1 MKAISIIV
9 PCFNEA
15 RNIENFYQ
23 EIIKVFNQYDR
34 YVFEVICVEDGSS
47 DNTLYELLEVVA
59 RDNRFKVIELSR
71 NFGKEAAITAGIDHS
86 TGDAVIPIDCDLQDP
101 PELIGEM
108 IEKWEK
114 GAEVV
119 LAKRVDRSEDTIFKR
134 KSAEF
139 FYKVH
144 NKLANVNIPDNVGDF
159 RLMDRVVVA
168 SINELRERQRFMKG
182 IFAWVG
188 FKTETIEYVR
198 ASRRVGDSKFSGW
211 KLWNLALEG
220 FTSFSTI
227 PLRLWT
233 YIGGIGAFFSIIY
246 ALFISIRTLVY
257 GVEVPGYASLIVIF
271 LFISSLQ
278 ILSVGVLGEY
288 IGRIYMETKNRPIYV
303 IRKRHGVSK

>member
-1 MKAISIIV
+1 MKTISIIV

-15 RNIENFYQ
+15 SNIGNFYR
-23 EIIKVFNQYDR
+23 EIIKVFRKNDG
-34 YVFEVICVEDGSS
+34 YVFEIVCVDDGSV
-47 DNTLYELLEVVA
+47 DNTLNELLEVVA
-59 RDNRFKVIELSR
+59 KDNRFKVIELSR

-86 TGDAVIPIDCDLQDP
+86 IGDAVIPIDCDLQDP
-101 PELIGEM
+101 PELIKEM

-139 FYKVH
+139 FYKIH
-144 NKLANVNIPDNVGDF
+144 NKLANVSIPNNVGDF
-159 RLMDRVVVA
+159 RLMDRVVVS

-188 FKTETIEYVR
+188 YKTETIEYVR
-198 ASRRVGDSKFSGW
+198 ASRRDGDSKFSGW

-233 YIGGIGAFFSIIY
+233 YIGGIGAI
-246 ALFISIRTLVY
+246 ISILYAFFILIRTIVY
-257 GVEVPGYASLIVIF
+257 GIEVPGYASLIVIF

-278 ILSVGVLGEY
+278 ILSIGLLGEY
-288 IGRIYMETKNRPIYV
+288 IGRIYMETKHRPIYV
-303 IRKRHGVSK
+303 IRRKHGATK

>member
-1 MKAISIIV
+1 MKTISIIV

-15 RNIENFYQ
+15 SNIGNFYR
-23 EIIKVFNQYDR
+23 EIIKVFRKNDG
-34 YVFEVICVEDGSS
+34 YVFEIVCVDDGSA
-47 DNTLYELLEVVA
+47 DNTLNELLEVVA
-59 RDNRFKVIELSR
+59 KDNRFKVIELSR

-86 TGDAVIPIDCDLQDP
+86 IGDAVIPIDCDLQDP
-101 PELIGEM
+101 PELIKEM

-139 FYKVH
+139 FYKIH
-144 NKLANVNIPDNVGDF
+144 NKLANVSIPNNVGDF
-159 RLMDRVVVA
+159 RLMDRVVVS

-188 FKTETIEYVR
+188 YKTETIEYVR
-198 ASRRVGDSKFSGW
+198 ASRRDGDSKFSGW

-233 YIGGIGAFFSIIY
+233 YIGGIGAIISILY
-246 ALFISIRTLVY
+246 ALFILIRTIVY
-257 GVEVPGYASLIVIF
+257 GIEVPGYASLIVIF

-278 ILSVGVLGEY
+278 ILSIGLLGEY
-288 IGRIYMETKNRPIYV
+288 IGRIYMETKHRPIYV
-303 IRKRHGVSK
+303 IRRKHGATK

>member
-9 PCFNEA
+9 PCFNET

-233 YIGGIGAFFSIIY
+233 YIGVIGAFFSIIY

>member
-1 MKAISIIV
+1 MKTISIVV
-9 PCFNEA
+9 PCFNEEN
-15 RNIENFYQ
+15 NIENFYR
-23 EIIKVFNQYDR
+23 EIIQVLKKNDNYLFEIVFVD
-34 YVFEVICVEDGSS
+34 DGSR
-47 DNTLYELLEVVA
+47 DNTLNELLEVVA
-59 RDNRFKVIELSR
+59 KDNRFKVIELSR
-71 NFGKEAAITAGIDHS
+71 NFGKEAALTAGIDHA

-101 PELIGEM
+101 PELIEEM
-108 IEKWEK
+108 IEKWER

-144 NKLANVNIPDNVGDF
+144 NKLANVSIPNNVGDF
-159 RLMDRVVVA
+159 RLMDRVVVS

-182 IFAWVG
+182 IFSWVG

-198 ASRRVGDSKFSGW
+198 ASRQEGDSKFSGW

-233 YIGGIGAFFSIIY
+233 YIGGIGVVLSLLY
-246 ALFISIRTLVY
+246 ALFITIRTFVY
-257 GVEVPGYASLIVIF
+257 GVDVPGYASLIVIF

-278 ILSVGVLGEY
+278 ILSIGLLGEY
-288 IGRIYMETKNRPIYV
+288 IGRIYMETKHRPIYV
-303 IRKRHGVSK
+303 MRKKHGASK

>member
-34 YVFEVICVEDGSS
+34 YVFEVICVEDGSG

>member
-1 MKAISIIV
+1 MSRDSQTNQVTLVIPV
-9 PCFNEA
+9 FNEEA
-15 RNIENFYQ
+15 
-23 EIIKVFNQYDR
+23 V
-34 YVFEVICVEDGSS
+34 
-47 DNTLYELLEVVA
+47 LPELLERLTALFDQNPSITWSALLVNDGSRDQSAQIVRTRSTRDA
-59 RDNRFKVIELSR
+59 RFQLLELTR
-71 NFGKEAAITAGIDHS
+71 NFGFQAALAAGLAQAS
-86 TGDAVIPIDCDLQDP
+86 GDALVTLDADLQDP
-101 PELIGEM
+101 PELIAGM
-108 IEKWEK
+108 IDKWEK

-144 NKLANVNIPDNVGDF
+144 NKLANINIPDNVGDF
-159 RLMDRVVVA
+159 RLMDKMVVE

-198 ASRRVGDSKFSGW
+198 ASRREGDSKFSGW

-233 YIGGIGAFFSIIY
+233 YIGGLGAIVSVLY
-246 ALFISIRTLVY
+246 ALFISIRTMVY
-257 GVEVPGYASLIVIF
+257 GVDVPGYASLIVIF
-271 LFISSLQ
+271 LFISS
-278 ILSVGVLGEY
+278 
-288 IGRIYMETKNRPIYV
+288 N
-303 IRKRHGVSK
+303 

>member
-1 MKAISIIV
+1 MKTISIIV

-15 RNIENFYQ
+15 SNIGNFYR
-23 EIIKVFNQYDR
+23 EIIKVFRKNDG
-34 YVFEVICVEDGSS
+34 YVFEIVCVDDGSV
-47 DNTLYELLEVVA
+47 DNTLNELLEVVA
-59 RDNRFKVIELSR
+59 KDNRFKVIELSR

-86 TGDAVIPIDCDLQDP
+86 IGDAVIPIDCDLQDP
-101 PELIGEM
+101 PELIKEM

-139 FYKVH
+139 FYKIH
-144 NKLANVNIPDNVGDF
+144 NKLANVSIPNNVGDF
-159 RLMDRVVVA
+159 RLMDRVVVS

-188 FKTETIEYVR
+188 YKTETIEYVR
-198 ASRRVGDSKFSGW
+198 ASRRDGDSKFSGW

-233 YIGGIGAFFSIIY
+233 YIGGIGAIISILY
-246 ALFISIRTLVY
+246 ALFILIRTIVY
-257 GVEVPGYASLIVIF
+257 GIEVPGYASLIVIF

-278 ILSVGVLGEY
+278 ILSIGLLGEY
-288 IGRIYMETKNRPIYV
+288 IGRIYMETKHRPIYV
-303 IRKRHGVSK
+303 IRRKHGATK

>member
-1 MKAISIIV
+1 MKTISIVV
-9 PCFNEA
+9 PCYNEEE
-15 RNIENFYQ
+15 NIENFYQ
-23 EIIKVFNQYDR
+23 EISKVLNQNTGYL
-34 YVFEVICVEDGSS
+34 FEVICIEDGSN
-47 DNTLYELLEVVA
+47 DNTLQILKEVVT
-59 RDNRFKVIELSR
+59 RDSRFKVIELSR

-86 TGDAVIPIDCDLQDP
+86 SGDAVIPIDCDLQDP
-101 PELIGEM
+101 PELIAGM

-144 NKLANVNIPDNVGDF
+144 NKLANINIPDNVGDF
-159 RLMDRVVVA
+159 RLMDKMVVE

-188 FKTETIEYVR
+188 FKAETIEYVR
-198 ASRRVGDSKFSGW
+198 ASRREGDSKFSGW

-233 YIGGIGAFFSIIY
+233 YIGGLGAIVSVLY
-246 ALFISIRTLVY
+246 ALFISIRTMVY
-257 GVEVPGYASLIVIF
+257 GVDVPGYASLIVIF

-278 ILSVGVLGEY
+278 MLSVGVLGEY

>member
-9 PCFNEA
+9 PCFNET

-182 IFAWVG
+182 LFAWVG

>member
-1 MKAISIIV
+1 MKTISIIV

-23 EIIKVFNQYDR
+23 EIIKVFQQNDR
-34 YVFEVICVEDGSS
+34 YVFEVICIEDGSS
-47 DNTLYELLEVVA
+47 DHTLYELLEVVT
-59 RDNRFKVIELSR
+59 RDDRFKVIELSR

-159 RLMDRVVVA
+159 RLMDRAVIA

-198 ASRRVGDSKFSGW
+198 ASRREGDSKFSGW

-233 YIGGIGAFFSIIY
+233 YIGGIGAFFSILY
-246 ALFISIRTLVY
+246 ALFISIRTMMY

>member
-23 EIIKVFNQYDR
+23 EIIKVFNRYDR

-233 YIGGIGAFFSIIY
+233 YIGVIGAFFSIIY

>member
-34 YVFEVICVEDGSS
+34 YVFEVICVEDGSC

-257 GVEVPGYASLIVIF
+257 GVEVPGYASLLVIF

>member
-34 YVFEVICVEDGSS
+34 YVFEVICVEDGSG

-182 IFAWVG
+182 LFAWVG

-233 YIGGIGAFFSIIY
+233 YIGVIGAFFSIIY

>member
-34 YVFEVICVEDGSS
+34 YVFEVICVEDGSG

-182 IFAWVG
+182 LFAWVG

-233 YIGGIGAFFSIIY
+233 YIGVIGAFFSIIY

-257 GVEVPGYASLIVIF
+257 GVEVPGYASLLVIF

>member
-1 MKAISIIV
+1 MKTISIIV

-15 RNIENFYQ
+15 SNIGNFYR
-23 EIIKVFNQYDR
+23 EIIKVFRKNDG
-34 YVFEVICVEDGSS
+34 YVFEIVCVDDGSV
-47 DNTLYELLEVVA
+47 DNTLNELLEVVA
-59 RDNRFKVIELSR
+59 KDNRFKVIELSR

-86 TGDAVIPIDCDLQDP
+86 IGDAVIPIDCDLQDP
-101 PELIGEM
+101 PELIKEM

-139 FYKVH
+139 FYKIH
-144 NKLANVNIPDNVGDF
+144 NKLANVSIPNNVGDF
-159 RLMDRVVVA
+159 RLMDRVVVS

-188 FKTETIEYVR
+188 YKTETIEYVR
-198 ASRRVGDSKFSGW
+198 ASRRDGDSKFSGW

-233 YIGGIGAFFSIIY
+233 YIGGIGAIISILY
-246 ALFISIRTLVY
+246 ALFILIRTIVY
-257 GVEVPGYASLIVIF
+257 GIEVPGYASLIVIF

-278 ILSVGVLGEY
+278 ILSIGLLGEY
-288 IGRIYMETKNRPIYV
+288 IGRIYMETKHRPIYV
-303 IRKRHGVSK
+303 IRRKHGASK

>member
-1 MKAISIIV
+1 MKIISIIV
-9 PCFNEA
+9 PCYNEA
-15 RNIENFYQ
+15 KNIEIFYK
-23 EIIKVFNQYDR
+23 EIIKVINQNADYL
-34 YVFEVICVEDGSS
+34 YEVLCVDDGSS
-47 DNTLYELLEVVA
+47 DNTLSQLLEIVTS
-59 RDNRFKVIELSR
+59 DDRFKIIELSR
-71 NFGKEAAITAGIDHS
+71 NFGKEAAITAGIDYS
-86 TGDAVIPIDCDLQDP
+86 NGDAVIPIDCDLQDP

-108 IEKWEK
+108 IKKWEK

-119 LAKRVDRSEDTIFKR
+119 LAKRVDRSEDTMFKR

-144 NKLANVNIPDNVGDF
+144 NKLANINIPDNVGDF
-159 RLMDRVVVA
+159 RLMDRVVVN

-198 ASRRVGDSKFSGW
+198 ASRLNGDSKFSGW

-233 YIGGIGAFFSIIY
+233 YIGGVGAIISILY
-246 ALFISIRTLVY
+246 ALFILVRTMVY

-278 ILSVGVLGEY
+278 ILSVGLLGEY

-303 IRKRHGVSK
+303 IRKKHGVLK

>member
-15 RNIENFYQ
+15 RNIVNFYQ

-34 YVFEVICVEDGSS
+34 YVFEVICVEDGSG

>member
-1 MKAISIIV
+1 MKTISIVV
-9 PCFNEA
+9 PCYNEEE
-15 RNIENFYQ
+15 NIENFYQ
-23 EIIKVFNQYDR
+23 EISKVLNQNTGYL
-34 YVFEVICVEDGSS
+34 FEVICIEDGSN
-47 DNTLYELLEVVA
+47 DNTLKILKEVVT
-59 RDNRFKVIELSR
+59 RDSRFKVIELSR

-86 TGDAVIPIDCDLQDP
+86 SGDAVIPIDCDLQDP
-101 PELIGEM
+101 PELIAGM
-108 IEKWEK
+108 IDKWEK

-144 NKLANVNIPDNVGDF
+144 NKLANINIPDNVGDF
-159 RLMDRVVVA
+159 RLMDKMVVE

-198 ASRRVGDSKFSGW
+198 TSRREGDSKFSGW

-233 YIGGIGAFFSIIY
+233 YIGGLGAIVSVLY
-246 ALFISIRTLVY
+246 ALFISIRTMVY
-257 GVEVPGYASLIVIF
+257 GVDVPGYASLIVIF

-278 ILSVGVLGEY
+278 MLSVGVLGEY

>member
-9 PCFNEA
+9 PCFNET

>member
-1 MKAISIIV
+1 MKTISIVV
-9 PCFNEA
+9 PCYNEEE
-15 RNIENFYQ
+15 NIENFYQ
-23 EIIKVFNQYDR
+23 EISKVLNQNTGYL
-34 YVFEVICVEDGSS
+34 FEVICIEDGSN
-47 DNTLYELLEVVA
+47 DNTLQILKEVVT
-59 RDNRFKVIELSR
+59 RDSRFKVIELSR

-86 TGDAVIPIDCDLQDP
+86 SGDAVIPIDCDLQDP
-101 PELIGEM
+101 PELIAGM
-108 IEKWEK
+108 IDKWEK

-144 NKLANVNIPDNVGDF
+144 NKLANINIPDNVGDF
-159 RLMDRVVVA
+159 RLMDKMVVE

-188 FKTETIEYVR
+188 FKAETIEYVR
-198 ASRRVGDSKFSGW
+198 ASRREGDSKFSGW

-233 YIGGIGAFFSIIY
+233 YIGGLGAIVSVLY
-246 ALFISIRTLVY
+246 ALFISIRTMVY
-257 GVEVPGYASLIVIF
+257 GVDVPGYASLIVIF

-278 ILSVGVLGEY
+278 MLSVGVLGEY

-303 IRKRHGVSK
+303 IRKRHGISK

>member
-1 MKAISIIV
+1 MKTISIIV

-15 RNIENFYQ
+15 SNIGNFYR
-23 EIIKVFNQYDR
+23 EIIKVFRKNDG
-34 YVFEVICVEDGSS
+34 YVFEIVCVDDGSV
-47 DNTLYELLEVVA
+47 DNTLNELLEVVA
-59 RDNRFKVIELSR
+59 KDNRFKVIELSR

-86 TGDAVIPIDCDLQDP
+86 IGDAVIPIDCDLQDP
-101 PELIGEM
+101 PELIKEM

-139 FYKVH
+139 FYKIH
-144 NKLANVNIPDNVGDF
+144 NKLANVSIPNNVGDF
-159 RLMDRVVVA
+159 RLMDRVVVS

-182 IFAWVG
+182 IFSWVG

-198 ASRRVGDSKFSGW
+198 ASRQEGDSKFSGW

-233 YIGGIGAFFSIIY
+233 YIGGIGAIISILY
-246 ALFISIRTLVY
+246 ALFILIRTIVY
-257 GVEVPGYASLIVIF
+257 GIEVPGYASLIVIF

-278 ILSVGVLGEY
+278 ILSIGLLGEY
-288 IGRIYMETKNRPIYV
+288 IGRIYMETKHRPIYV
-303 IRKRHGVSK
+303 IRRKHGATK

>member
-9 PCFNEA
+9 PCFNET

-159 RLMDRVVVA
+159 RLMDRMVVA

>member
-1 MKAISIIV
+1 MKSISIIV
-9 PCFNEA
+9 PCYNEED
-15 RNIENFYQ
+15 NIENFYL
-23 EIIKVFNQYDR
+23 EISKVLNQNPGYL
-34 YVFEVICVEDGSS
+34 FEVICIEDGSN
-47 DNTLYELLEVVA
+47 DNTLQILKEVVT
-59 RDNRFKVIELSR
+59 RDSRFKVIELSR

-86 TGDAVIPIDCDLQDP
+86 SGDAVIPIDCDLQDP
-101 PELIGEM
+101 PELIAGM
-108 IEKWEK
+108 IERWEK

-144 NKLANVNIPDNVGDF
+144 NKLANINIPDNVGDF
-159 RLMDRVVVA
+159 RLMDKMVVE

-198 ASRRVGDSKFSGW
+198 ASRREGDSKFSGW

-233 YIGGIGAFFSIIY
+233 YIGGLGAIVSVLY
-246 ALFISIRTLVY
+246 ALFISIRTMVY
-257 GVEVPGYASLIVIF
+257 GVDVPGYASLIVIF

-278 ILSVGVLGEY
+278 MLSVGVLGEY
-288 IGRIYMETKNRPIYV
+288 IGRIYMETKSRPIYV

>member
-1 MKAISIIV
+1 MKVISIIV
-9 PCFNEA
+9 PCYNEA
-15 RNIENFYQ
+15 KNIEIFYE
-23 EIIKVFNQYDR
+23 EIVKVINQNTDYM
-34 YVFEVICVEDGSS
+34 YEVICVDDGSS
-47 DNTLYELLEVVA
+47 DNTLSQLLEIVTS
-59 RDNRFKVIELSR
+59 DDRFKIIELSR
-71 NFGKEAAITAGIDHS
+71 NFGKEAAITAGIDYS
-86 TGDAVIPIDCDLQDP
+86 NGDAVIPIDCDLQDP

-108 IEKWEK
+108 IKKWEK

-119 LAKRVDRSEDTIFKR
+119 LAKRIDRSEDTMFKR

-144 NKLANVNIPDNVGDF
+144 NKLANINIPDNVGDF
-159 RLMDRVVVA
+159 RLMDRVVVN

-198 ASRRVGDSKFSGW
+198 ASRLKGDSKFSGW

-233 YIGGIGAFFSIIY
+233 YIGGVGAIISILY
-246 ALFISIRTLVY
+246 ALFILVRTMVY
-257 GVEVPGYASLIVIF
+257 GIEVPGYASLIVIF

-278 ILSVGVLGEY
+278 ILSVGLLGEY

-303 IRKRHGVSK
+303 IRKKHGVLK

>member
-1 MKAISIIV
+1 M
-9 PCFNEA
+9 
-15 RNIENFYQ
+15 R
-23 EIIKVFNQYDR
+23 
-34 YVFEVICVEDGSS
+34 
-47 DNTLYELLEVVA
+47 
-59 RDNRFKVIELSR
+59 
-71 NFGKEAAITAGIDHS
+71 
-86 TGDAVIPIDCDLQDP
+86 IP
-101 PELIGEM
+101 E
-108 IEKWEK
+108 
-114 GAEVV
+114 
-119 LAKRVDRSEDTIFKR
+119 
-134 KSAEF
+134 
-139 FYKVH
+139 
-144 NKLANVNIPDNVGDF
+144 NVGDF
-159 RLMDRVVVA
+159 RLMDRIVVDA
-168 SINELRERQRFMKG
+168 LKQLPERQRFMKG
-182 IFAWVG
+182 LFAWVG